1 MTINRELEYR
11 KMASR
16 GKYRR
21 LYNHLQSRPRRE
33 WQTTFQE
40 IENILGFQLP
50 PSARL
55 HRPWWSN
62 QRNGNG
68 HSQALAWNA
77 AGWDTANVNLQSEM
91 LSLKPKEPEDE
102 PKRPTLDEI
111 LPPRSV
117 GEWIDVPK
125 FRREELYS
133 DRL

>member
-40 IENILGFQLP
+40 IESILGFELP
-50 PSARL
+50 RSARL

-77 AGWDTANVNLQSEM
+77 AGWDTSDVNLNSQS

-102 PKRPTLDEI
+102 PKRPSLDEI

-117 GEWIDVPK
+117 GEWPDVPS
-125 FRREELYS
+125 FTREELYP
-133 DRL
+133 DRI

>member
-40 IENILGFQLP
+40 IESILGFELP

-77 AGWDTANVNLQSEM
+77 AGWDTANVNLQSES
-91 LSLKPKEPEDE
+91 LSLKPLDSDPE
-102 PKRPTLDEI
+102 PKPFDIDEVI
-111 LPPRSV
+111 PVHDP
-117 GEWIDVPK
+117 GEWPDVPT
-125 FRREELYS
+125 FRREDMYD
-133 DRL
+133 DRF

>member
-40 IENILGFQLP
+40 IESILGFELP
-50 PSARL
+50 RSARL

-62 QRNGNG
+62 QRNG
-68 HSQALAWNA
+68 HSQACAWNS
-77 AGWDTANVNLQSEM
+77 AGWETANVNLHSET
-91 LSLKPKEPEDE
+91 LSL
-102 PKRPTLDEI
+102 RPTQPQEETKTIDLDEI
-111 LPPRSV
+111 LPVRSV
-117 GEWIDVPK
+117 GEWPEGLSL
-125 FRREELYS
+125 RREDIYD
-133 DRL
+133 DRI